1 MESEIFLEEGAY
13 LRIYNREVKCNSKEL
28 FLSPITCLD
37 NLIIGDLI
45 RLDFNSAMIR
55 VSDVSKLESEG
66 YISTRV
72 IIGGLV
78 GAHKCVSFDRAPNL
92 PIYSSKDC
100 FAINLAK
107 KYVGKAK
114 PQPNPECCTRL

>member
-1 MESEIFLEEGAY
+1 MIDIFTGIL
-13 LRIYNREVKCNSKEL
+13 
-28 FLSPITCLD
+28 
-37 NLIIGDLI
+37 DLI

-107 KYVGKAK
+107 KYGIKHFTLSFVDNKNDVEK
-114 PQPNPECCTRL
+114 F